1 MSIQEEL
8 EQLYWRVVLECK
20 ASWEVLE
27 AFQALSETIE
37 YCGGGQHIN
46 YNGRG

>member
-8 EQLYWRVVLECK
+8 EQLYWRVVLECN
-20 ASWEVLE
+20 ASWDVPE
-27 AFQALSETIE
+27 AFQALSEIIE
-37 YCGGGQHIN
+37 YCGGGQHID